1 MDLSKLDQY
10 LKDHDNNTIKI
21 EVLWDKHNSGLLC
34 SKIFTLVDR
43 YNLLADVKII
53 SANSIELLVSLASA
67 AAGGVAG
74 AVVKELIVY
83 LIKRKKTD
91 PEELHKTII
100 FINDQ
105 SININAVFD
114 AEDTDL
120 LE

>member
-1 MDLSKLDQY
+1 MDIRTFKQDLNDNDTYAIKL
-10 LKDHDNNTIKI
+10 

-34 SKIFTLVDR
+34 SKIFTLVDKH
-43 YNLLADVKII
+43 NLLADVKII
-53 SANSIELLVSLASA
+53 SANSIELLISLASA

-74 AVVKELIVY
+74 AVAKELIAY

-100 FINDQ
+100 FINDH
-105 SININAVFD
+105 SININTVYND
-114 AEDTDL
+114 EETDR

>member
-1 MDLSKLDQY
+1 MDLRTIAPYLDE
-10 LKDHDNNTIKI
+10 HDNYSLKL

-43 YNLLADVKII
+43 FNLWADIKIV
-53 SANSIELLVSLASA
+53 SANSIELLISLASA

-74 AVVKELIVY
+74 AVVKELIAY
-83 LIKRKKTD
+83 LIKRKKTA

-100 FINDQ
+100 FINDH
-105 SININAVFD
+105 SININAVYHD
-114 AEDTDL
+114 EETDL